1 MRRRR
6 LLTGG
11 AALTAAAALQPALTG
26 TAQAAPPAGPLSS
39 RGAVVAVLRR
49 VADQWIG
56 AHTDPGDNGWA
67 NATFFSGLLALQRL
81 TGSPRYL
88 AYARNWAEKHAY
100 GLNGGVT
107 TRHADNHNAGQAYL
121 DLYEIEPEESKISA
135 IEESLHRMVY
145 TDQPDKNDDWWWDDA
160 LHMAM
165 PPFARIGA
173 LRGDPQY
180 WQKLYALYDHTK
192 RVEGGPGLYDDAT
205 GLWYRDKRFLP
216 GLPGAILSPAGKP
229 VVWSR
234 GNGWVAG
241 GHAKTLKALPPGERH
256 TGEYRDT
263 LVRLVTAVAGIQR
276 TDGFW
281 NVNLADAT
289 HLPGPETSGTSFFL
303 YGTSYAIRAGLVD
316 RRAYVPVAARAWN
329 GLVTTA
335 VHPDG
340 FLGYVQNVGD
350 RPESSQPVTYD
361 STANFGVGAFLLAG
375 TELARLAHP

>member
-11 AALTAAAALQPALTG
+11 AALAAAASLQPALTD
-26 TAQAAPPAGPLSS
+26 TAQAASPAAPLPS
-39 RGAVVAVLRR
+39 GAAVVTVLRR

-165 PPFARIGA
+165 PPFARIGV

-192 RVEGGPGLYDDAT
+192 RAEGGPGLYDADT

-216 GLPGAILSPAGKP
+216 GTPGGILSPAGKP

-241 GHAKTLKALPPGERH
+241 AHAKTLKALPPGERH

-281 NVNLADAT
+281 NVNLADVT

-316 RRAYVPVAARAWN
+316 RRAHLPVVARAWN

-375 TELARLAHP
+375 TELARLAGP

>member
-11 AALTAAAALQPALTG
+11 AALAAAASLQPALTG
-26 TAQAAPPAGPLSS
+26 TAQAAPPAAPLPS
-39 RGAVVAVLRR
+39 RAAVVAVLRR

-88 AYARNWAEKHAY
+88 AYAKNWAEKYAY

-173 LRGDPQY
+173 LRGDPRY

-192 RVEGGPGLYDDAT
+192 RVEGGPGLYDAET

-216 GLPGAILSPAGKP
+216 GIAGGILSPAGKP

-241 GHAKTLKALPPGERH
+241 GHAKTLKALPPAERH

-276 TDGFW
+276 IDGFW

-303 YGTSYAIRAGLVD
+303 YGTSYAIRACLVD
-316 RRAYVPVAARAWN
+316 RRTHLPVVARAWN
-329 GLVTTA
+329 GLVSTA

-375 TELARLAHP
+375 TELARLAGP

>member
-6 LLTGG
+6 LLAGG
-11 AALTAAAALQPALTG
+11 AALAAAASLQPALTD
-26 TAQAAPPAGPLSS
+26 TAQAASPATPLPS
-39 RGAVVAVLRR
+39 GAAVVTVLRR

-165 PPFARIGA
+165 PPFARIGV
-173 LRGDPQY
+173 LRGDPRY

-192 RVEGGPGLYDDAT
+192 RLEGGPGLYDAGT

-216 GLPGAILSPAGKP
+216 GVPGGILSPAGKP

-241 GHAKTLKALPPGERH
+241 GHAKTLKALPPAERR

-316 RRAYVPVAARAWN
+316 RRTHLPVVARAWN
-329 GLVTTA
+329 GLVSTA

-375 TELARLAHP
+375 TELARLVGP

>member
-26 TAQAAPPAGPLSS
+26 TAQAAPPAGPLPS

-316 RRAYVPVAARAWN
+316 RRTYVPVAARAWN